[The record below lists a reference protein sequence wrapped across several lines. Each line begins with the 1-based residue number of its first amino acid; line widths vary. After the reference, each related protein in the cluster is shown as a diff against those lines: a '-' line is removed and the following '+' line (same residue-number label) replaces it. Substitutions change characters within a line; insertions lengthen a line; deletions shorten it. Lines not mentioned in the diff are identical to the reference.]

1 MGKTDNYFGGIYIS
15 LITYNHIVDSR
26 SVLNIAG
33 SIMEPDGADTV
44 TCRATA
50 AHIQTRQPGTQLV
63 PVRCSAVVWETTR
76 WLLNECFTYFIYHN
90 NHECYQINQHW
101 NLKDYKFNTIVSIPF
116 LVIKIEFL
124 RPFC

>member
-44 TCRATA
+44 TCRATGCTHPNSSARDPTCTSKVLCCCVGNNSLA
-50 AHIQTRQPGTQLV
+50 A
-63 PVRCSAVVWETTR
+63 
-76 WLLNECFTYFIYHN
+76 
-90 NHECYQINQHW
+90 
-101 NLKDYKFNTIVSIPF
+101 
-116 LVIKIEFL
+116 
-124 RPFC
+124 